1 MGKERRYVVTIE
13 AYVYAD
19 SDESARMK
27 AHRYANKLNELDD
40 CRPSVSGLCEQ
51 PFGSFG
57 NRKIAV

>member
-1 MGKERRYVVTIE
+1 MSERRYVVTIE

-19 SDESARMK
+19 SDERAK
-27 AHRYANKLNELDD
+27 IIAHQYASKLNELDD

-51 PFGSFG
+51 PFGRLG